1 MPRPKVPE
9 SARRRI
15 AKACVQC
22 QSTKQKCDGKSPC
35 SSCLRRRQAESCA
48 YSDHVRSYG
57 HRRRREPKSTT
68 NRNPNEADGT
78 IDISVPKLPQSLYDT
93 RGKVVYLGDCSALSF
108 LQNIQEL
115 MERET
120 HSSDTSIHTREFE
133 ELPPEP
139 DDRSL
144 SYAGNVHDL
153 RNLIL
158 TFFSVTS
165 GVLDIIDPADIET
178 TLVQWIDGS
187 LDAHAHRGSEAVF
200 YLILAY
206 ASQAQASTTQDR
218 RHAHSFYHHG
228 RQIALLHLTDDPS
241 LETVQAFMLISL
253 YMLGCSRRN
262 GSFLNLGIAISAAK
276 ALGLHRSETNRS
288 FPEHEAR
295 LRERIWSTLR
305 YHDLFFCAMMG
316 RTSSTMTTDCTI
328 SPTQLPNRGDTAPM
342 QLSAH
347 AFSFMERTVNEIYT
361 KRTVSMGVLKDLAHE
376 LREAIRTIPAMFT
389 ITLTTSPPSGPIAA
403 MYYKD
408 ILLRNANVLCSYH
421 FSMMLLTRPFVVTRL
436 RAHIASDSTSPETD
450 APAQP
455 SNNNSDTGTDTG
467 RGTVYDELTTNALS
481 CIDAAIKTVRILH
494 YLLTTG
500 ALLSNMPLTVD
511 SPRAW
516 TFVSSL
522 TLCSAY
528 FGQLGTAACN
538 EEAIA
543 QARQILDHFALS
555 SPQARRYSGILA
567 KLSDAASRSR
577 RESFMEQQEQQD
589 GHHHPSS
596 ASAVGDLSMLDS
608 WDMSNLVDVSD
619 RFPLDLGGAESIWD
633 LNWVGSLM

>member
-1 MPRPKVPE
+1 MPRPKVAE
-9 SARRRI
+9 SARKRI
-15 AKACVQC
+15 AKACLGC
-22 QSTKQKCDGKSPC
+22 QTTKQKCDGKSPC

-57 HRRRREPKSTT
+57 HRRQRRLASTIDRKS
-68 NRNPNEADGT
+68 NDADAT
-78 IDISVPKLPQSLYDT
+78 IDIAVPKLPQSLYDT

-144 SYAGNVHDL
+144 SYTGNVHDL
-153 RNLIL
+153 RNLIQ
-158 TFFSVTS
+158 TFFSITA
-165 GVLDIIDPADIET
+165 GVLDIIDPADTET
-178 TLVQWIDGS
+178 VLTQWIDGT
-187 LDAHAHRGSEAVF
+187 LEPHRGSEAVL
-200 YLILAY
+200 YLTLAY
-206 ASQAQASTTQDR
+206 AGQAQASTALDR

-228 RQIALLHLTDDPS
+228 RQIALLHLTEDPS
-241 LETVQAFMLISL
+241 LETVQAFVLISL
-253 YMLGCSRRN
+253 YMLSCSRRN

-288 FPEHEAR
+288 FPEREAR

-316 RTSSTMTTDCTI
+316 RTSSTITTDCTV
-328 SPTQLPNRGDTAPM
+328 STAQYPTTAPTQEVAM

-376 LREAIRTIPAMFT
+376 LREAIRTIPAPFT
-389 ITLTTSPPSGPIAA
+389 MIITTSPPRSSTGAA
-403 MYYKD
+403 MYKD
-408 ILLRNANVLCSYH
+408 VLLRNANVLCSYH
-421 FSMMLLTRPFVVTRL
+421 FSMMLLTRPFVVTKL
-436 RAHIASDSTSPETD
+436 RAHLTSDSTSLETD
-450 APAQP
+450 VPAQP
-455 SNNNSDTGTDTG
+455 QPGNSDTGPGT
-467 RGTVYDELTTNALS
+467 GTVYDELTTNALS
-481 CIDAAIKTVRILH
+481 CIHAAIETVRILH
-494 YLLTTG
+494 HLLTAG
-500 ALLSNMPLTVD
+500 ALLSNMPLTV
-511 SPRAW
+511 AW

-528 FGQLGTAACN
+528 FGQLGTAQCN

-567 KLSDAASRSR
+567 KLSDAAARGR
-577 RESFMEQQEQQD
+577 RGSFMEQASD
-589 GHHHPSS
+589 DPS
-596 ASAVGDLSMLDS
+596 ACAVGDLTMLDS
-608 WDMSNLVDVSD
+608 WDMSNLDMPD